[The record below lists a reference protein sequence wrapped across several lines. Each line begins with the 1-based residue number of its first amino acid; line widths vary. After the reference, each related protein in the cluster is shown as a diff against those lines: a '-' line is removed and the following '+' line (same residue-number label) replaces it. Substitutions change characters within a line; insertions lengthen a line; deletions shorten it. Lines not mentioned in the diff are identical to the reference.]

1 MAAHGGPPDAGL
13 DASEALRPSTSA
25 ARSAGLLKRGL
36 LPPLGPPALPAL
48 PVPDDGDSRLP
59 CRAKAAPGPGT
70 TEGAFAPSAPGAG
83 VALPPAL
90 APNNLRNVGDAMSGY
105 LDPGCLSPCVPQAL
119 AEVGLDL
126 GEPDKDRLSESET
139 AILSFSLSVWL
150 TVTGLERPD
159 PILVGSL
166 SLEAVAPADLL
177 LTLESILLVLDLW
190 PPRPGMPLVLDFAG
204 RGRLRYCRDVF
215 ELM

>member
-1 MAAHGGPPDAGL
+1 MSLLPAEELLRVAAHGGPPDAGL

-90 APNNLRNVGDAMSGY
+90 APNNLREKQTTASF
-105 LDPGCLSPCVPQAL
+105 VP
-119 AEVGLDL
+119 
-126 GEPDKDRLSESET
+126 EPT
-139 AILSFSLSVWL
+139 F
-150 TVTGLERPD
+150 TG
-159 PILVGSL
+159 
-166 SLEAVAPADLL
+166 A
-177 LTLESILLVLDLW
+177 T
-190 PPRPGMPLVLDFAG
+190 
-204 RGRLRYCRDVF
+204 
-215 ELM
+215 